1 MPDFRA
7 AFTSGVSVV
16 PWTDPPS
23 LDGSKPSRLNPR
35 VQRPH
40 LRRRGSVDT
49 LIQVTATVE
58 GVAGPID
65 GALSGRL
72 FFGWLAEF
80 PGGSR
85 PALLHSV
92 GQTSVQSFTPRVA
105 GHYTL
110 VLRRTGSG
118 GLILHVDV
126 V

>member
-7 AFTSGVSVV
+7 AFTSGVASV

-23 LDGSKPSRLNPR
+23 DDGSKPSRLNPR

-40 LRRRGSVDT
+40 RRRRGTVDT
-49 LIQVTATVE
+49 PIQVTATVG
-58 GVAGPID
+58 GVAGPLD
-65 GALSGRL
+65 AALSGRL

-85 PALLHSV
+85 PGLLHTAGHSSV
-92 GQTSVQSFTPRVA
+92 VHFTPRVA

-118 GLILHVDV
+118 GVILHVDV
-126 V
+126 I